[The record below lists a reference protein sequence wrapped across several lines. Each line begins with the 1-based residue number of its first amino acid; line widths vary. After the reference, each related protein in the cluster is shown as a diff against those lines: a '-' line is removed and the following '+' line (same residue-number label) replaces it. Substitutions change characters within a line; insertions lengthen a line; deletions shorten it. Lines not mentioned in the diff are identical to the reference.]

1 MGYVS
6 AYTSCIIKRLTC
18 VLKEWSEDSD
28 LSQFFEPENLKM
40 QGRDFTD
47 KCKRCKYSLTVF
59 CLPGMPRLSSGNE
72 EGTPSSQPGG

>member
-6 AYTSCIIKRLTC
+6 AYSSGIIKRLTC

-28 LSQFFEPENLKM
+28 LSQFFEPENI

-47 KCKRCKYSLTVF
+47 KSKYPLTVF
-59 CLPGMPRLSSGNE
+59 SLPLKKRERRPRNP
-72 EGTPSSQPGG
+72 EGRDPVARLAQG